1 MKRCLNCRQTYD
13 DHEAKCPH
21 CGYAPRS
28 KSIATRRF
36 EPKAK
41 PLPQQQSS
49 AQQKKAKSFNTG
61 KKNIYAASSH
71 SGAFYIKSGERLNK
85 RYSVINVMGFGAFG
99 VAYECFDNFTKQH
112 VVVKEYMPSYLCT
125 RCANGRDVEPISE
138 DAEAQF
144 QIGCDSFI
152 DENEKMRDNNVECVP
167 PLIEC
172 FRQNNTAYAVTE
184 LIGGE
189 SLSSVLSR
197 KGKLSYET
205 TSSII
210 TSVLQGLRRL
220 NKIGVIH
227 GDICPENI
235 IVLSE
240 NQTFLLDYN
249 LSDFNKNI
257 YTQRENGKPR
267 PGYSAL
273 ELYYKN
279 LEVGPWTDVYA
290 AAAVM
295 YKMLTGMV
303 VPAAV
308 KRSAGDTLTPVSKLG
323 VPISAGAERAML
335 KALKVD
341 YTKRAQSPED
351 FLNGFVGD
359 GFDNITAVKGR
370 KKPAAPA
377 VPSRSSYNSKSSDG
391 SGFLKGILVFLT
403 LAIIAVVIWFFV
415 SGVFPMPKAVGN
427 FLGMPSET
435 ASDTASKKHSDTDKG
450 TDSDSKF
457 FTESRREKDT
467 DTDKDAS
474 SKGIFDGLVSKVAS
488 GITSGI
494 TSGVNSL
501 IDEYIPSR
509 DEENTSSAS
518 DDSYYYD
525 DQGYYDEYGNYH
537 YYNDDGGDYNDGG
550 NNDNGGYDENGDN
563 NENGENN
570 GGDINDFIDNAADT
584 ISGFFE
590 E

>member
-1 MKRCLNCRQTYD
+1 MNCRQTYD
-13 DHEAKCPH
+13 DAEAKCPH
-21 CGYAPRS
+21 CGYKPRT
-28 KSIATRRF
+28 KSVATRRF
-36 EPKAK
+36 ER
-41 PLPQQQSS
+41 PQKTDVYSSSSGVSAS
-49 AQQKKAKSFNTG
+49 AQQKRAKSFT
-61 KKNIYAASSH
+61 KKNIYAASNH

-125 RCANGRDVEPISE
+125 RSANGRDVEAISE
-138 DAEAQF
+138 DAEVKF
-144 QIGCDSFI
+144 SIGCDSFI
-152 DENEKMRDNNVECVP
+152 DENEKLRDNNVECVP

-172 FRQNNTAYAVTE
+172 FRQNNTAYSVTE
-184 LIGGE
+184 LVGGE
-189 SLSSVLSR
+189 SLSSILSR

-235 IVLSE
+235 IVISE
-240 NQTFLLDYN
+240 NQTYLLDYN

-257 YTQRENGKPR
+257 YTQRETGKPR

-295 YKMLTGMV
+295 YKMLTGMT

-323 VPISAGAERAML
+323 IPISAGAERAML

-341 YTKRAQSPED
+341 HTKRAQSPED

-370 KKPAAPA
+370 KQPKPA
-377 VPSRSSYNSKSSDG
+377 PSRNAYSRGDS
-391 SGFLKGILVFLT
+391 SGFLKGVLVFLI
-403 LAIIAVVIWFFV
+403 LAIVAVVIWFFV
-415 SGVFPMPKAVGN
+415 SGVFPMPKAVSEL
-427 FLGMPSET
+427 FGMAGESSSD
-435 ASDTASKKHSDTDKG
+435 SDTASKNERESDTD
-450 TDSDSKF
+450 TSSETSF
-457 FTESRREKDT
+457 YTESREET
-467 DTDKDAS
+467 DTDSADS
-474 SKGIFDGLVSKVAS
+474 SSSGIFDGLVSRVTS
-488 GITSGI
+488 GIADGI
-494 TSGVNSL
+494 TSGVSSF
-501 IDEYIPSR
+501 IDEHFISS
-509 DEENTSSAS
+509 EEETGGYDDNT
-518 DDSYYYD
+518 YYYD
-525 DQGYYDEYGNYH
+525 DEGYYDNDGVYH
-537 YYNDDGGDYNDGG
+537 YYDEDNGYYDDGNDDGN
-550 NNDNGGYDENGDN
+550 YDDSNSAISLP
-563 NENGENN
+563 
-570 GGDINDFIDNAADT
+570 DINDIMDDPAGVV
-584 ISGFFE
+584 SGLINDYL
-590 E
+590 